1 MKKHLVVLLSFL
13 IFLSSCGVLSFFDL
27 QIKKED
33 VVLYGGISKVFA
45 VQYDL
50 CKNTKNTVIHISD
63 LIIKDMTSVLSHVTN
78 KNVFINKCNLF
89 IQSPDAALA
98 ACLKISFFGEVAEI
112 LYANTGMHIVFLF
125 FVFVFIFLTRYL
137 GLLRTFW
144 SCLTILSSIKEAY
157 KIKSFML
164 LFFTGR
170 IYEY

>member
-13 IFLSSCGVLSFFDL
+13 IFLSSCGISSFFDM

-33 VVLYGGISKVFA
+33 AVLYGGISKVFA

-63 LIIKDMTSVLSHVTN
+63 LIIKDMISVLSHVAN
-78 KNVFINKCNLF
+78 KKLFINECKLF
-89 IQSPDAALA
+89 IQSAASALA
-98 ACLKISFFGEVAEI
+98 AGLKISFFSKSTQIVH
-112 LYANTGMHIVFLF
+112 ANTGMHIMLLF

-144 SCLTILSSIKEAY
+144 SYLTILSSIQEAY
-157 KIKSFML
+157 EIKSFML

-170 IYEY
+170 IYEH